1 MEKISILKSIIIGH
15 FNLERMISG
24 VKNRWSTRQTSVPTS
39 TTGSNYGIS
48 KNTRLFCSVICKYNS
63 FSEAI
68 GFIAAVDDANKDAV
82 ILW

>member
-1 MEKISILKSIIIGH
+1 
-15 FNLERMISG
+15 MISG
-24 VKNRWSTRQTSVPTS
+24 KNRYTRQTSVLPAQP
-39 TTGSNYGIS
+39 GSNYGIS

-82 ILW
+82 DYPFAVTSHEVAHQWWHIKL